1 MQHTRPLAKGAALT
15 VGAMALVTGPLA
27 SGTWAA
33 EKETDRPDRT
43 ERAEQAERS
52 ERDDETSV
60 VTEDDDTNDGDTPNN
75 VVDEE
80 NDHPSGKDRSVE
92 FGGSGNQGAAAHDP
106 DDDGNGPDRSNG
118 GLDQP
123 DGDGGEDLADQD
135 GNNGCGN
142 DDDFEDDN
150 EGLCG
155 KPEAPPAVG
164 KDDDVDEVDD
174 EDEVIEDD
182 EDEVVTDVED
192 DTDDVEVRSSDLRRT
207 PLAAIT
213 STPAT
218 PLALTAE
225 VLSNGLTAPAAAPAA
240 EVQAAAATSA
250 PAGELPF
257 TGSNGPATAIAGAL
271 AVAGGWLLTRLGRNR
286 RHTTA

>member
-33 EKETDRPDRT
+33 EKEPARPDRT
-43 ERAEQAERS
+43 ERAERA
-52 ERDDETSV
+52 ERDDDTSV
-60 VTEDDDTNDGDTPNN
+60 VTEDDDTNDDAGNNEPDDGDNR
-75 VVDEE
+75 
-80 NDHPSGKDRSVE
+80 HPSGKDRSVE
-92 FGGSGNQGAAAHDP
+92 SGGSGNQGAAAHDP

-123 DGDGGEDLADQD
+123 GDGDLDEQWDLEDQD

-155 KPEAPPAVG
+155 KPTAPPA
-164 KDDDVDEVDD
+164 VDEVDD
-174 EDEVIEDD
+174 EDEV
-182 EDEVVTDVED
+182 VADVED
-192 DTDDVEVRSSDLRRT
+192 DTDEVDVEVESDDDDDDQVRSSTVRRT
-207 PLAAIT
+207 PVAAIT

-257 TGSNGPATAIAGAL
+257 TGSNGPAAAIAGAF
-271 AVAGGWLLTRLGRNR
+271 AVAGGWLLTRLGRTR

>member
-33 EKETDRPDRT
+33 EKEPARPDRT
-43 ERAEQAERS
+43 ERAERAERA
-52 ERDDETSV
+52 ERDDDTSV
-60 VTEDDDTNDGDTPNN
+60 VTEDDDTNDGNTPNN

-155 KPEAPPAVG
+155 KPAEPPAVG
-164 KDDDVDEVDD
+164 KVDEIDEIDEVDD
-174 EDEVIEDD
+174 EDEI
-182 EDEVVTDVED
+182 DEVVED
-192 DTDDVEVRSSDLRRT
+192 DRDDVEVRSSSLRRT
-207 PLAAIT
+207 PVAAIT

-257 TGSNGPATAIAGAL
+257 TGSNGPATAIAGAF

-286 RHTTA
+286 RHTTS